1 MVTVVVYWTGTAMLA
16 AAVVAI
22 HRIPSLHYSR
32 RARLAVVGRLAIAGG
47 VLILGGAVY
56 FSVA

>member
-22 HRIPSLHYSR
+22 HGIPPLHYSR
-32 RARLAVVGRLAIAGG
+32 RAWLAVVGRLAIAGG